1 MWKNYNR
8 KQENNKHK
16 ILNNYYILG
25 GQGDRYAWEAL
36 KEDLKG
42 ISSCRR
48 RKQKDST
55 FHFTLPNNFYFFP
68 MGTFLKTVSL
78 SYISPR
84 MNCLRTILWQ
94 ISIYVYTCETIITM
108 KIMSLPIILQNFP
121 CAIVIPPPAFP
132 PPHSDPG
139 DHGPVLTG
147 YFYVSWNFI
156 ILSSFLYIYLKPCIS
171 FEIFI
176 THILICTSFK

>member
-48 RKQKDST
+48 RKQKDFT

-68 MGTFLKTVSL
+68 MGTFLKSFIELYFTKNELFKDYTLTNFNICIHLRNHHHNEDNELTHYPPKFSL
-78 SYISPR
+78 CHCNSSSCLSP
-84 MNCLRTILWQ
+84 T
-94 ISIYVYTCETIITM
+94 
-108 KIMSLPIILQNFP
+108 SL
-121 CAIVIPPPAFP
+121 
-132 PPHSDPG
+132 
-139 DHGPVLTG
+139 
-147 YFYVSWNFI
+147 
-156 ILSSFLYIYLKPCIS
+156 
-171 FEIFI
+171 
-176 THILICTSFK
+176 